1 MVANLYG
8 PVEGKCHNASM
19 LRMSGLM
26 SILQNFPFG
35 PQHEK
40 LCVYG
45 DPAYHLWCQLQ
56 APFREAYL
64 TKK

>member
-26 SILQNFPFG
+26 SILQNFPLG

>member
-26 SILQNFPFG
+26 SILQNFPLG
-35 PQHEK
+35 PQHER
-40 LCVYG
+40 LCVYE
-45 DPAYHLWCQLQ
+45 DPAYHL
-56 APFREAYL
+56 
-64 TKK
+64 